1 MTTAEKILAEDAETI
16 ARADVNWPELKG
28 KTIWIS
34 GANGY
39 VPQYIVHGLLKRN
52 DLYHDEIRV
61 IAMCRSRER
70 SEQRFSKYR
79 GRDDFELFLQDVRIP
94 VQYEGNVDYIIH
106 AASPAGA
113 ADRYEDPAAT
123 FDTNVTGCRN
133 MLQFAEKKG
142 AEFLLL
148 SSIDIYGNIP
158 CCERFKESDTGEL
171 DPLNL
176 HNVYACAKRAAETL
190 CACYS
195 HKNIRCKI
203 VRPSQI
209 LAGGIALN
217 DGRLHIDFISQMLRG
232 NEIILKGDGLPRRTF
247 LYITDAITG
256 MLTVL
261 LEGKTGEAYNLC
273 SENCE
278 VSVLELAQLMA
289 SCVTDRKIKIS
300 YNMESRTKDPAVTQV
315 VSVVCGSSDKIR
327 SLGWKQEVPLS
338 EACQRMM
345 AYYSACQNGLH
356 GQ

>member
-1 MTTAEKILAEDAETI
+1 MKTAEKILAEDAETI
-16 ARADVNWPELKG
+16 ARSNINWSKLKG

-39 VPQYIVHGLLKRN
+39 VPQYIVHGLLRRN
-52 DLYHDEIRV
+52 DLYQEGIRV
-61 IAMCRSRER
+61 ISMCRSRER
-70 SEQRFSKYR
+70 AYQRFSEYI

-94 VQYEGNVDYIIH
+94 VQYDGNVDYIFH
-106 AASPAGA
+106 AASPSGA
-113 ADRYEDPAAT
+113 LNRYEDPSAT

-148 SSIDIYGNIP
+148 SSIDIYGDIP
-158 CCERFKESDTGEL
+158 GCERFTENDMGGI
-171 DPLNL
+171 DPLNI
-176 HNVYACAKRAAETL
+176 HNVYACAKRGAETL

-195 HKNIRCKI
+195 HKNMICKI

-209 LAGGIALN
+209 LAGGIALD
-217 DGRLHIDFISQMLRG
+217 DGRLHIDFISQILKR
-232 NEIILKGDGLPRRTF
+232 NEIILKGDGSPRRTF
-247 LYITDAITG
+247 LYITDAVTG

-261 LEGKTGEAYNLC
+261 LDGESGKAYNLC

-278 VSVLELAQLMA
+278 ASVLELARLMA

-300 YNMESRTKDPAVTQV
+300 YNMETRRKDPAVTQA
-315 VSVVCGSSDKIR
+315 VSVVCGCSKKIR
-327 SLGWKQEVPLS
+327 SLGWKQEVSLK

-345 AYYSACQNGLH
+345 AYYDTTI
-356 GQ
+356 